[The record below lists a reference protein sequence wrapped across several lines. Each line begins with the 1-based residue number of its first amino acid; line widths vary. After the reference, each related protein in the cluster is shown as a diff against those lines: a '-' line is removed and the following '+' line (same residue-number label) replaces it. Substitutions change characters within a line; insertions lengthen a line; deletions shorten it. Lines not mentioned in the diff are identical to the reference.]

1 MWIVYCP
8 LDMTNEIPAIKDIQ
22 IKQMLTY
29 SIAWQNSLLWFL
41 VVGYCIVIKNFAI
54 VESFDYNMACK
65 NFSIERWPDYV
76 QIQRCNE
83 NLSNIILVCVILWYS
98 PLSYNGNIF
107 WPYTLNYIW
116 LPEIQILG
124 EFAGCL
130 ECCCY

>member
-1 MWIVYCP
+1 MSIVYCP

-65 NFSIERWPDYV
+65 NFSIERWSDY
-76 QIQRCNE
+76 I
-83 NLSNIILVCVILWYS
+83 
-98 PLSYNGNIF
+98 
-107 WPYTLNYIW
+107 
-116 LPEIQILG
+116 EI
-124 EFAGCL
+124 
-130 ECCCY
+130 